1 MISGLLYVLS
11 PLKNFLLTI
20 QTLPQFTLENVTHLI
35 LPKIHGT
42 KDLDYA
48 SRCLYEVYMTTD
60 RENSVN
66 IIPSIESARAMINL
80 ESIAGWGSSLGR
92 QMGGQLGALLVCSF
106 TDAYSRYTR

>member
-1 MISGLLYVLS
+1 M
-11 PLKNFLLTI
+11 
-20 QTLPQFTLENVTHLI
+20 HLI
-35 LPKIHGT
+35 LPKIHST

-48 SRCLYEVYMTTD
+48 SRCLYDVYMTTD

-80 ESIAGWGSSLGR
+80 GSIAGWGSNLGR

-106 TDAYSRYTR
+106 TGAYSQ